1 MSVWLMDKVVFEV
14 HEGQEGLLNI
24 TILAYSLIDP
34 SIVEI
39 DGLGWGHKKEG
50 IMLYGRKPLP
60 HFHNVILCVVW
71 LCGHLSYVAVVFYL
85 FYFSASL
92 IIL

>member
-1 MSVWLMDKVVFEV
+1 MDKVVFEV

-39 DGLGWGHKKEG
+39 DGLG
-50 IMLYGRKPLP
+50 
-60 HFHNVILCVVW
+60 
-71 LCGHLSYVAVVFYL
+71 
-85 FYFSASL
+85 
-92 IIL
+92 